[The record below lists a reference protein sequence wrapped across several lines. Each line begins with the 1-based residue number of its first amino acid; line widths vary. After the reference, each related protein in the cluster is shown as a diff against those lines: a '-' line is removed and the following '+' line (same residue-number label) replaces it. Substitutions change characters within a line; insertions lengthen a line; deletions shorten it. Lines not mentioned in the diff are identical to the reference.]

1 VRQTVGWRQEWV
13 VAILYNAG
21 HRFSTGTP
29 SMRAVRFGFSGRSLL
44 LAFVPALLIAAG
56 AAQAQEPVSTPS
68 HPAAYS
74 LFGVEHIYQDWNNCG
89 PATLS
94 MALTYYTDQTI
105 DQHIAANW
113 LKPNYEDKNVSPWQM
128 AAYVNTQ
135 LGSDLRAIVRQ
146 GGDLDLIKTLIA
158 NNFPVLI
165 EEGYNPPELNQGWMG
180 HYLMMSGYDDAAGQF
195 ITQDSFEGPNLP
207 YSYDHINEFWRNFN
221 RLYLVVYPAERE
233 AELMALLG
241 SDADEH
247 QNWLN
252 ALEEARAEAVANPQ
266 DPFAWFN
273 MGTNFV
279 GLGMYGEAAV
289 AFDQARNVGEGLP
302 WRMMWYQFGPFEAY
316 MATGRYQDVIDLAR
330 ANLDDGGGQYVEET
344 YYYAGLA
351 RAAMGETERAISNL
365 DGAISFNPNFTPARE
380 AKAELQGS

>member
-1 VRQTVGWRQEWV
+1 
-13 VAILYNAG
+13 
-21 HRFSTGTP
+21 
-29 SMRAVRFGFSGRSLL
+29 MRAVQFRIFGGLALMALL
-44 LAFVPALLIAAG
+44 LALIIPG
-56 AAQAQEPVSTPS
+56 AAQAQEPVSYP
-68 HPAAYS
+68 PDYS

-135 LGSDLRAIVRQ
+135 LGGNLRAIVRQ
-146 GGDLDLIKTLIA
+146 GGELNLLKTLIA

-180 HYLMMSGYDDAAGQF
+180 HYLMMSGYDDAAGHF
-195 ITQDSFEGPNLP
+195 ITQDSYEGPNLP
-207 YSYDHINEFWRNFN
+207 YTYDHINEFWRNFN
-221 RLYLVVYPAERE
+221 RLYLVVYPVERE

-241 SDADEH
+241 SDADER
-247 QNWLN
+247 QNWVN
-252 ALEEARAEAVANPQ
+252 ALEEARAEAVANPE

-273 MGTNFV
+273 MGTSFV
-279 GLGMYGEAAV
+279 GLEMYSDAAV

-302 WRMMWYQFGPFEAY
+302 WRMMW
-316 MATGRYQDVIDLAR
+316 
-330 ANLDDGGGQYVEET
+330 
-344 YYYAGLA
+344 
-351 RAAMGETERAISNL
+351 
-365 DGAISFNPNFTPARE
+365 
-380 AKAELQGS
+380 

>member
-1 VRQTVGWRQEWV
+1 
-13 VAILYNAG
+13 
-21 HRFSTGTP
+21 
-29 SMRAVRFGFSGRSLL
+29 MRAVQFRFFGGLALLALL
-44 LAFVPALLIAAG
+44 LALVIPG
-56 AAQAQEPVSTPS
+56 AAQAQEPVSYP
-68 HPAAYS
+68 PDYS

-94 MALTYYTDQTI
+94 MALTYYTDATI

-135 LGSDLRAIVRQ
+135 LGGNLRAIVRQ
-146 GGDLDLIKTLIA
+146 GGELNLLKTLIA

-180 HYLMMSGYDDAAGQF
+180 HYLMMSGYDDAAGHF
-195 ITQDSFEGPNLP
+195 ITQDSYEGPNLP
-207 YSYDHINEFWRNFN
+207 YTYDHINEFWRNFN
-221 RLYLVVYPAERE
+221 RLYLVVYPVERE

-241 SDADEH
+241 SDADER
-247 QNWLN
+247 QNWVN
-252 ALEEARAEAVANPQ
+252 ALEEARAEAVANPE

-273 MGTNFV
+273 MGTSFV
-279 GLGMYGEAAV
+279 GLEMYSEAAV

-316 MATGRYQDVIDLAR
+316 LATGRYQDVIDLAR

>member
-1 VRQTVGWRQEWV
+1 
-13 VAILYNAG
+13 
-21 HRFSTGTP
+21 
-29 SMRAVRFGFSGRSLL
+29 MRAVQFRIFGGLALLALL
-44 LAFVPALLIAAG
+44 LALVIPG
-56 AAQAQEPVSTPS
+56 AAQAQEPVSYP
-68 HPAAYS
+68 PDYS

-94 MALTYYTDQTI
+94 MALTYYTDATI

-135 LGSDLRAIVRQ
+135 LGGNLRAIVRQ
-146 GGDLDLIKTLIA
+146 GGELNLLKTLIA

-180 HYLMMSGYDDAAGQF
+180 HYLMMSGYDDAAGHF
-195 ITQDSFEGPNLP
+195 ITQDSYEGPNLP
-207 YSYDHINEFWRNFN
+207 YTYDHINEFWRNFN
-221 RLYLVVYPAERE
+221 RLYLVVYPVERE

-241 SDADEH
+241 SDADER
-247 QNWLN
+247 QNWVN
-252 ALEEARAEAVANPQ
+252 ALEEARAEAVASPE

-273 MGTNFV
+273 MGTSFV
-279 GLGMYGEAAV
+279 GLEMYSEAAV

-316 MATGRYQDVIDLAR
+316 LATGRYQDVIDLAR

>member
-1 VRQTVGWRQEWV
+1 
-13 VAILYNAG
+13 
-21 HRFSTGTP
+21 
-29 SMRAVRFGFSGRSLL
+29 MRAVQFRFFGGLALLALL
-44 LAFVPALLIAAG
+44 LALVIPG
-56 AAQAQEPVSTPS
+56 AAQAQEPVSYP
-68 HPAAYS
+68 PDYS

-94 MALTYYTDQTI
+94 MALTYYTDATI

-135 LGSDLRAIVRQ
+135 LGGNLRAIVRQ
-146 GGDLDLIKTLIA
+146 GGELNLLKTLIA

-180 HYLMMSGYDDAAGQF
+180 HYLMMSGYDDAAGHF
-195 ITQDSFEGPNLP
+195 ITQDSYEGPNLP
-207 YSYDHINEFWRNFN
+207 YTYDHINEFWRNFN
-221 RLYLVVYPAERE
+221 RLYLVVYPVERE

-241 SDADEH
+241 SDADER
-247 QNWLN
+247 QNWVN
-252 ALEEARAEAVANPQ
+252 ALEEARAEAVANPE

-273 MGTNFV
+273 MGTSFV
-279 GLGMYGEAAV
+279 GLEMYSEAAV

>member
-1 VRQTVGWRQEWV
+1 
-13 VAILYNAG
+13 
-21 HRFSTGTP
+21 
-29 SMRAVRFGFSGRSLL
+29 MRAAQVRFFGGLALMALL
-44 LAFVPALLIAAG
+44 PALVIPG
-56 AAQAQEPVSTPS
+56 AAQAQEPVSYP
-68 HPAAYS
+68 PAYS

-94 MALTYYTDQTI
+94 MALTYYTDATI

-135 LGSDLRAIVRQ
+135 LGGNLRAIVRQ
-146 GGDLDLIKTLIA
+146 GGDLNLLKTLIA

-195 ITQDSFEGPNLP
+195 ITQDSYEGPNLP

-221 RLYLVVYPAERE
+221 RLYLVVYPVERE

-241 SDADEH
+241 SDADER
-247 QNWLN
+247 QNWVN

-273 MGTNFV
+273 MGTSFV
-279 GLGMYGEAAV
+279 GLEMYGEAAV

-351 RAAMGETERAISNL
+351 RAALGETERAISNL

>member
-1 VRQTVGWRQEWV
+1 
-13 VAILYNAG
+13 
-21 HRFSTGTP
+21 
-29 SMRAVRFGFSGRSLL
+29 MRAVQFRFFGGLALLALL
-44 LAFVPALLIAAG
+44 LALVIPG
-56 AAQAQEPVSTPS
+56 AAQAQEPVSYP
-68 HPAAYS
+68 PDYS

-94 MALTYYTDQTI
+94 MALTYYTDATI

-135 LGSDLRAIVRQ
+135 LGGNLRAIVRQ
-146 GGDLDLIKTLIA
+146 GGELNLLKTLIA

-180 HYLMMSGYDDAAGQF
+180 HYLMMSGYDDAAGHF
-195 ITQDSFEGPNLP
+195 ITQDSYEGPNLP
-207 YSYDHINEFWRNFN
+207 YTYDHINEFWRNFN
-221 RLYLVVYPAERE
+221 RLYLVVYPVERE

-241 SDADEH
+241 SDADER
-247 QNWLN
+247 QNWVN
-252 ALEEARAEAVANPQ
+252 ALEEARAEAVASPE

-273 MGTNFV
+273 MGTSFV
-279 GLGMYGEAAV
+279 GLEMYSEAAV

-316 MATGRYQDVIDLAR
+316 LATGRYQDVIDLAR

>member
-1 VRQTVGWRQEWV
+1 
-13 VAILYNAG
+13 
-21 HRFSTGTP
+21 
-29 SMRAVRFGFSGRSLL
+29 
-44 LAFVPALLIAAG
+44 
-56 AAQAQEPVSTPS
+56 
-68 HPAAYS
+68 
-74 LFGVEHIYQDWNNCG
+74 
-89 PATLS
+89 
-94 MALTYYTDQTI
+94 MALTYYTDETI

-135 LGSDLRAIVRQ
+135 LGTNLRAMVRQ
-146 GGDLDLIKTLIA
+146 GGDMELIKNLIA
-158 NNFPVLI
+158 SNFPVLI
-165 EEGYNPPELNQGWMG
+165 EEGYDPPELHQGWMG
-180 HYLMMSGYDDAAGQF
+180 HYLMLSGYDDAAGQF
-195 ITQDSFEGPNLP
+195 ISQDSYEGPNLP
-207 YSYDHINEFWRNFN
+207 YTYDHINEFWRHFN
-221 RLYLVVYPAERE
+221 RLYLVVYPVERE
-233 AELMALLG
+233 AELMTLLG
-241 SDADEH
+241 SNADEH

-252 ALEEARAEAVANPQ
+252 ALEAARAEAVANPQ

-279 GLGMYGEAAV
+279 GLEMYNEAAV

-316 MATGRYQDVIDLAR
+316 MHTGRYQDVIDLAR
-330 ANLDDGGGQYVEET
+330 ANLEDGGGQYVEET

-380 AKAELQGS
+380 AKAQIQGS

>member
-1 VRQTVGWRQEWV
+1 
-13 VAILYNAG
+13 
-21 HRFSTGTP
+21 
-29 SMRAVRFGFSGRSLL
+29 MRAVQFRIFGGLALLALL
-44 LAFVPALLIAAG
+44 LALIIPG
-56 AAQAQEPVSTPS
+56 AAQAQEPVSYP
-68 HPAAYS
+68 PDYS

-135 LGSDLRAIVRQ
+135 LGGNLRAIVRQ
-146 GGDLDLIKTLIA
+146 GGELNLLKTLIA

-180 HYLMMSGYDDAAGQF
+180 HYLMMSGYDDAAGHF
-195 ITQDSFEGPNLP
+195 ITQDSYEGPNLP
-207 YSYDHINEFWRNFN
+207 YTYDHINEFWRNFN
-221 RLYLVVYPAERE
+221 RLYLVVYPVERE

-241 SDADEH
+241 SDADER
-247 QNWLN
+247 QNWVN
-252 ALEEARAEAVANPQ
+252 ALEEARAEAVANPE

-273 MGTNFV
+273 MGTSFV
-279 GLGMYGEAAV
+279 GLEMYGEAAV

-316 MATGRYQDVIDLAR
+316 LATGRYQDVIDLAR